1 MSPEIQPF
9 EQAGVATAEE
19 TKAQRGFKVVLFN
32 DEDHTYDYVVEM
44 LTHVCCMAKEQ
55 AFRCAVEVDLEG
67 RTIVH
72 YGGHEACARISA
84 QITSYGPDHRL
95 MRSRS
100 GMNSEVQSL

>member
-1 MSPEIQPF
+1 MSDLGQTETQ
-9 EQAGVATAEE
+9 GATATE
-19 TKAQRGFKVVLFN
+19 TRTQKAFKVVLFN

-44 LTHVCCMAKEQ
+44 LTHVCRMAKEQ
-55 AFRCAVEVDLEG
+55 AFRCAVEVDMEG

-72 YGGHEACARISA
+72 YGSHEECARISA

-100 GMNSEVQSL
+100 GMNSEVQGF